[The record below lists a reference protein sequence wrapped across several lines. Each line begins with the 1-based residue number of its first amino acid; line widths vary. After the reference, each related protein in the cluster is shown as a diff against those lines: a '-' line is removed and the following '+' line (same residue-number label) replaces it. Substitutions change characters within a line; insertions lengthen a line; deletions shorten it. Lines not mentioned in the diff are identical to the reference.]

1 MNFKSLML
9 GAAAVA
15 TAATGVN
22 AADLPVAPEPVDYVR
37 ICDAYGARF
46 FYIPGTDTCLR
57 VGGRVRADYRIR
69 DFADRGANAWD
80 DNEDIST
87 QFRARAYVRLD
98 ARTQTEFGLLR
109 TYMDLWF
116 TQQTPQNFGTAGTE
130 IWNAFVQLGG
140 FTFGKAT
147 SFYDGYNGASWGAQ
161 IGAGFDA
168 SNPPIIL
175 GYMAAFGNGFS
186 AGLSIEADD
195 QRRLRLANGTGFGVT
210 TNVYG
215 GHKYPSLV
223 GTLRVDQGWGSAG
236 LYGVVR
242 QVYSG
247 DSFNTA
253 GAVVANIHDSPI
265 GWAIA
270 GDVEFNLPMVSSGTS
285 FGLRAAYA
293 DGASGFVSRNLTVD
307 AVATTQNN
315 VSTARSWGILAGLSH
330 DWTPTINTSF
340 TGTYAKQDATGA
352 NLDRTIYTLHGT
364 LAWTPVSGLVIG
376 TEVEYLNGNN
386 GGTTA
391 DNDALVATFRVQRT
405 F

>member
-69 DFADRGANAWD
+69 DFATTGGNAWD
-80 DNEDIST
+80 DNMDIST

-116 TQQTPQNFGTAGTE
+116 TQQTPDNFGTAGTE

-140 FTFGKAT
+140 FTFGKAG
-147 SFYDGYNGASWGAQ
+147 SFYDGYNGASWGSQ
-161 IGAGFDA
+161 IGAGFDQ
-168 SNPPIIL
+168 SNPPVLL

-186 AGLSIEADD
+186 AGLSIESDT
-195 QRRLRLANGTGFGVT
+195 QRRLTVANTSGLGAL

-215 GHKYPSLV
+215 GHRLPALV

-242 QVYSG
+242 QVKVG
-247 DSFNTA
+247 TTTGLAA
-253 GAVVANIHDSPI
+253 GNAFTDSPI

-270 GDVEFNLPMVSSGTS
+270 GDVEFNLPMISSGTS
-285 FGLRAAYA
+285 FGIRAAYA
-293 DGASGFVSRNLTVD
+293 DGASGYVSRNLTVD
-307 AVATTQNN
+307 AVATSQTNT
-315 VSTARSWGILAGLSH
+315 STARAWGILAGLSH

-340 TGTYAKQDATGA
+340 TGTYANQDATGV
-352 NLDRTIYTLHGT
+352 NNDRTIWSLHGT

-386 GGTTA
+386 KGTTA
-391 DNDALVATFRVQRT
+391 DNDALTATFRVQRT